1 MNLFDQLVTEAL
13 QQHTTEP
20 MLRPVIE
27 KELLHHDIIREMSR
41 AGLLKDLTFMGG
53 TCLRACY
60 GAQRLSEDLDF
71 TGGTDFVKK
80 DLEALALTITTRLR
94 TKYDLEVTVTEP
106 TRDVGNTKTWKIK
119 IETSPARKDLPSQ
132 RINID
137 ICTIP
142 SYQKK
147 PMVLLNH
154 YGIEMGTNG
163 LIIQCESRDEIL
175 LDKVVAFALRPN
187 RIKNRDLWDIA
198 WLQQQG
204 AKLPL
209 ELSSKKIA
217 DHNQEPHV
225 FIEKLQARIHELSNN
240 GDIEMAFNNE
250 MSRFLPLDIVNNTLK
265 QNGFWT
271 YIITQISDVSKQVI
285 EFLTGNEPISNQ
297 FPMG

>member
-1 MNLFDQLVTEAL
+1 
-13 QQHTTEP
+13 
-20 MLRPVIE
+20 
-27 KELLHHDIIREMSR
+27 MSR

-71 TGGTDFVKK
+71 TGGVDFQKK
-80 DLEALALTITTRLR
+80 DLEALALTITARFR
-94 TKYDLEVTVTEP
+94 AKYDLEVTVSEP

-119 IETSPARKDLPSQ
+119 IETSPERKNLPSQ
-132 RINID
+132 RINVD

-163 LIIQCESRDEIL
+163 LIIQCESKEEIL

-217 DHNQEPHV
+217 DHNQDTHV
-225 FIEKLQARIHELSNN
+225 FIEKLQARINELLNSKY
-240 GDIEMAFNNE
+240 IEMSFNNE
-250 MSRFLPLDIVNNTLK
+250 MSRFLPLDIVTNTLK

-271 YIITQISDVSKQVI
+271 YIITQTTEASKQVI
-285 EFLTGNEPISNQ
+285 EYLNGDEPIPNQ